1 MNKEMKKNNNENQER
16 MPVFRK
22 SRRSTRA
29 LPRIWKY
36 LDEMDCWL
44 TAEEIMNW
52 YNREFSWGCTMNQL
66 GNWLGKNPHAFIR
79 SDREYRIGGRSDAS
93 TCKAVRYWRA
103 VNETEYEEPLWEEGY
118 QEFRSVP

>member
-1 MNKEMKKNNNENQER
+1 MKKNNNENQER

-44 TAEEIMNW
+44 TAE
-52 YNREFSWGCTMNQL
+52 
-66 GNWLGKNPHAFIR
+66 
-79 SDREYRIGGRSDAS
+79 
-93 TCKAVRYWRA
+93 
-103 VNETEYEEPLWEEGY
+103 
-118 QEFRSVP
+118 